1 MKTNFFLAIIF
12 LSIFFKV
19 NANEINLEKKFPSL
33 KDFLILKFDL
43 YFKENVSRVYK
54 GGGFTSVAYQKIDY
68 QIKIN
73 ENDEIKI
80 LLNAIMDKKRYIS
93 KKYYPKLK
101 DCIQIRNKILVN
113 KSGYSLMKQKFNNLV
128 NSESLSKNLNEK
140 VLNISSLNDALKQ
153 KILEKTVVKIN
164 VIHPKL
170 EKNIS
175 CGGKL
180 TDTELKER

>member
-43 YFKENVSRVYK
+43 YFKENISRVYK
-54 GGGFTSVAYQKIDY
+54 GGGFTSIAFQKIDY
-68 QIKIN
+68 KIKIN
-73 ENDEIKI
+73 NNDEIKI
-80 LLNAIMDKKRYIS
+80 LLNAVMDKKRYSS

-101 DCIQIRNKILVN
+101 DCIKIRNKILVN
-113 KSGYSLMKQKFNNLV
+113 KSGYSFIKQEFNNLV
-128 NSESLSKNLNEK
+128 SNENLSKSINEK
-140 VLNISSLNDALKQ
+140 VLNISSLNDDLRQ
-153 KILEKTVVKIN
+153 KILNKTVVKIN

-170 EKNIS
+170 EKNKS
-175 CGGKL
+175 CGGRL
-180 TDTELKER
+180 TDTLLKDE

>member
-1 MKTNFFLAIIF
+1 MKISHILVILFF
-12 LSIFFKV
+12 SIFFNV
-19 NANEINLEKKFPSL
+19 NANEVNLEKKFPSL

-43 YFKENVSRVYK
+43 YFKENIGRVYK

-68 QIKIN
+68 EIKIN
-73 ENDEIKI
+73 DDDEIKI
-80 LLNAIMDKKRYIS
+80 LLNAVMDKKRYSS

-101 DCIQIRNKILVN
+101 DCVQIRNKILVN
-113 KSGYSLMKQKFNNLV
+113 KTGYSFIKQELNNLV
-128 NSESLSKNLNEK
+128 NSESLSKDLNEK
-140 VLNISSLNDALKQ
+140 VLNISSLSDALKQ